1 MKRRHRGLYI
11 FVILITLI
19 LGTACTNSNNRPRL
33 LVATAANMQFA
44 MEELILKFALKYD
57 VDCELVLSSS
67 GKLTAQ
73 IKEGAPYDVFV
84 SADMKYP
91 NDLAK
96 AGKNLNSPKVYAY
109 GKLVLWTL
117 NPDIIPNLENLSN
130 TKIEHIALAN
140 PKTAPY
146 GKAALETLTYYN
158 LKQSLTPKLVFG
170 ESISQTN
177 QFIHSG
183 AVEIGFTAK
192 SVVLSKPMKNQGR
205 WVEVDEL
212 AYNPIE
218 QGIVVLKQPEKDHSA
233 AMNFYNFMFS
243 DEAKEILTQFGYTI
257 RE

>member
-1 MKRRHRGLYI
+1 MKRRRWRL
-11 FVILITLI
+11 FVSIITLTLI
-19 LGTACTNSNNRPRL
+19 LGTACTNSNKKPRL
-33 LVATAANMQFA
+33 LIATAANMQFA
-44 MEELILKFALKYD
+44 MEELILEFALKYD
-57 VDCELVLSSS
+57 IDCELVLSSS

-84 SADMKYP
+84 SANMKYP
-91 NDLAK
+91 NDLEK
-96 AGKNLNSPKVYAY
+96 AGRNLTPPKVYAY

-117 NPDIIPNLENLSN
+117 NHNLIPSLETLSD
-130 TKIEHIALAN
+130 TEIEHIALAN

-146 GKAALETLTYYN
+146 GKAAIETLTYYKLN
-158 LKQSLTPKLVFG
+158 QPLTPKLVYG

-192 SVVLSKPMKNQGR
+192 SVVLSKSMKNQGK
-205 WVEVDEL
+205 WVEIDDL

-233 AMNFYNFMFS
+233 AMKFYNFMFS
-243 DEAKEILTQFGYTI
+243 EEAQVILTQFGYTI
-257 RE
+257 GE